1 MSNRYLYTRWHLA
14 AISSQLG
21 IEAAGE
27 RLSDHPGVGGQGL
40 GINALVEDGGVL
52 GSERLPV
59 AGQGESWQATNRES
73 LVLPSKAEEEMGLI
87 GEKMA
92 ASVHNVHLSSARLI
106 FL

>member
-1 MSNRYLYTRWHLA
+1 MSNRYLYIRWHLA
-14 AISSQLG
+14 AIGSQLG

-40 GINALVEDGGVL
+40 GVHALVEDGRVL

-59 AGQGESWQATNRES
+59 AGQGEGWKATNRES
-73 LVLPSKAEEEMGLI
+73 LVLPGKAEQEMGLI
-87 GEKMA
+87 GEEIVA
-92 ASVHNVHLSSARLI
+92 CVNSVYLSSARLI

>member
-1 MSNRYLYTRWHLA
+1 MSNRYLNTRRHLA

-40 GINALVEDGGVL
+40 GVHALVEDGGVL

-59 AGQGESWQATNRES
+59 AGQGEGWQATNRES
-73 LVLPSKAEEEMGLI
+73 LVLPSKAEEEMGLT
-87 GEKMA
+87 GAEMVA
-92 ASVHNVHLSSARLI
+92 CVNSVYLSSARLI